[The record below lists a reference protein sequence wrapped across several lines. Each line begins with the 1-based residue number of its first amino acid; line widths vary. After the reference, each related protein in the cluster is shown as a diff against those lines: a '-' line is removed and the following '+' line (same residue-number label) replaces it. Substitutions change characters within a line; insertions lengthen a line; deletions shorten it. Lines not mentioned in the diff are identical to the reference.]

1 MKKLL
6 NRKFFVVIFSLII
19 AAVASFALAACGKKT
34 EAGPETGTYY
44 YETAEGETYYVT
56 LTGGDK
62 VSMQIK
68 GENLWGDYKLS
79 DGTFAFTLGT
89 DSKVEGSYADNAVTV
104 VMDGSQ
110 MIFLRA
116 INYTVT
122 FDSNGGS
129 IIASQKIMNG
139 KSANKPA
146 DPVKA
151 GYAFAGWYTDADYT
165 SAYIFGVT
173 PVTAD
178 TTLYARWSEGLTVS
192 EVYTINFDLGYEGA
206 EELAPVT
213 TADGR
218 AYGIANPSREG
229 YTFGGWWIS
238 DFEQRSKLTAIY
250 TDEYVFNADT
260 TLFALWTNGSESVA
274 TPAPSVKGDSVVWD
288 SVRGASTYAVEVV
301 SVTSGQVL
309 VSSQIGATNV
319 DVPFSTSGAG
329 EYKITV
335 TAKTAGGEAS
345 ETAVRYYNNKAL
357 ARASR
362 FEVIEPSA
370 LVFAPVEGAEK
381 YTVTVICGN
390 SEHNHSKADNG
401 VSTYFDFSG
410 CTMTEN
416 GIEFIVTASAAG
428 KASSESR
435 FVYKRSLE
443 KIETLNFSA
452 ATETLYWNPVKN
464 ATDYKVT
471 VNGATI
477 LTGGKTSVSLRSY
490 SASTVKAEVTPVS
503 EGYISPEAAVYTYER
518 KQLHAPTGLKIVR
531 SELSWNAV
539 EGATSYLVLIDGQQ
553 YEAEGTSFDLSE
565 AGLENGVDY
574 EISVKAVGAT
584 QSVWSDEISAQY
596 YTLSES
602 VYYAKNTFS
611 WKNVIGAASYN
622 VRINGTVVSVES
634 GVTSYAITFDGKGE
648 NELSVQFIGEDGTVS
663 EWASINVYTY
673 EIAFDAREGS
683 PVAAMFVAAGDTVV
697 LPESSRE
704 GYTLGGWYTVPAASA
719 ANGAKY
725 DKEFV
730 YNRVTD
736 ITLYAGWV
744 PETYKLSYNLPEG
757 ATLDTEEGEAQYTR
771 NYRLDVPTTED
782 TSKVFIG
789 WYDQEGGRGNQLT
802 DAEGYSLAAWD
813 KMAGGN
819 VYAYFAS
826 LFKFSLQEDG
836 INKDT
841 YSVVMEAGVFRV
853 SKVVIPETYNGKK
866 VSIIE
871 GYAFRNCST
880 LRTIEIPDTIEIVY
894 YTSAFERC
902 SALTEIVVYETGHA
916 AAPKYSSEDGVLYY
930 ESETAAQGKELVFI
944 PAARTGNVS
953 IPKGVRSIGESVFT
967 GSRIETVT
975 IPSTVSNISI
985 KAFEDSK
992 YLTDIYFD
1000 LDEGDELFVGDDAF
1014 SGCTALKSLTIPARY
1029 TTFSPEVLGDNASIE
1044 NITVAEDHETYSSV
1058 SGLLCNKDGDTL
1070 IYCPA
1075 GRRGALRIPAGIR
1088 SIASGAFKNCANLTS
1103 VIIPSF
1109 VMRIEDKAFE
1119 NCTRLTSVTFAGGNA
1134 LGSKLSVGES
1144 VFLNCTSLSKVNFEE
1159 NSNVVALGDGT
1170 FSGCSKITSIKLPA
1184 TLQQISAKLF
1194 DGCTNLVT
1202 IEVDA
1207 KSEYLSAE
1215 DNILYN
1221 KDRTRMIYYSVS
1233 KTDSV
1238 LVLPESLETIDANL
1252 FKDNVTIEKVIFGKN
1267 VKEIGESAFENCANL
1282 MSIVFVDGGE
1292 NELVIGDRAFASCSA
1307 LMNIYV
1313 ASSAQD
1319 SEDDYTEGTPA
1330 NLRKIG
1336 AYAFTEAQFGG
1347 TVTLSEGLEE
1357 IGEGA
1362 FQSASFIMTVN
1373 LPATLKTIGNDAFGR
1388 IRMLM
1393 EVNFATDEN
1402 GNIKSN
1408 LVSIGESAF
1417 NSTRIS
1423 SFTVPASVREIK
1435 DDAFTSTSSLRSFT
1449 FEPRTE
1455 TIKLGISVFGGSSLT
1470 SIVLPEGLCEVT
1482 YDTESRGYLRTTFD
1496 SASSLAD
1503 IQNMPE
1509 HEKYAYEGGIFYEK
1523 NSEGVITIVDHAILN
1538 NYDFVV
1544 PNTVVLVRNSAFYG
1558 CTGSTLKFEAGG
1570 TEDLVLEDSV
1580 FYNSRITSVEFP
1592 ARLKQLGTASPEQG
1606 MFYAAKT
1613 TSVTFVDTDAEPSR
1627 LTEIPAKMFEFSSGP
1642 NSFVVPRSVKKI
1654 GDEAFSPSWSGSGS
1668 NLKTLTLNEGLEEI
1682 GYRAFCNDSG
1692 MGVKITELVIPSTV
1706 KTIGD
1711 FAFAFAK
1718 QLTTITFARNAQG
1731 ETSLEK
1737 LGMGAFMSSKISTIT
1752 LPKTLAKGN
1761 TSPDWESVE
1770 EINGLSDGLFN
1781 GCTKL
1786 SEVIFEDGCPLI
1798 TEYGNQ
1804 VFGGCTSYANVTFP
1818 VNLEK
1823 MGSWGEG
1830 GAIKTIVLPNFVDA
1844 DGLKDLVPSLTGVT
1858 SFSLEAGNNHLYQ
1871 DGENGAI
1878 YNAERNILIYY
1889 PACYTQES
1897 YTVLPTTVTIG
1908 EQAFFENQYLKTIKL
1923 NEGLVKISD
1932 NAFGVSQEARTTALT
1947 GIEIPSTVT
1956 EIGKRAFFGAANL
1969 ETLTFAKDEKGNCAL
1984 ERIGNAAFRHCSSLI
1999 EVELPFGLQVL
2010 GENEGWSDDDAEY
2023 NASVFYDCAS
2033 LEKVTLPGNVMDL
2046 QSHVFAECPSL
2057 TTVII
2062 PEGSAFARIAYYA
2075 FYNSGLTS
2083 IDFTNARGLVTI
2095 DTHAFDGCTDLAEIK
2110 FSDSTNNLEILEY
2123 AFADTAVKSL
2133 NLPASV
2139 IKIGDYA
2146 FKGVSALTNVNIAAG
2161 SILEE
2166 IGEYA
2171 FNGTSLT
2178 SFDFAAAESLKEIGA
2193 YAFAETGLTAVVLG
2207 DEVTK
2212 IGDYAFYGCENVAEF
2227 RLSEGIESIGTYA
2240 FAKLSL
2246 ITAVKVAGNNTVIG
2260 ENAFE
2265 DCSALKD
2272 VELESGVIT
2281 VGNNAFAFTAITD
2294 IVLPDTVT
2302 SLSGNPFGGCP
2313 IESIEVKAE
2322 GADILFDEITK
2333 TLYNGDKTILYYQTT
2348 VTTGAFIVPES
2359 ITSIMPGALAGS
2371 HITSITLP
2379 SQFTRIEDS
2388 TFRNCTE
2395 LKSITIGKNITYIG
2409 ASAFEGCTS
2418 LETITFERGGTQAL
2432 RIADKAFKDCTSL
2445 KSLTIPH
2452 RLRDGGEE
2460 ITKTRYIEYVDDYYD
2475 ETFNCGGPG
2484 IGNNAFENTGIVTI
2498 DYETSAADGIS
2509 DNGYRGKTLAIGDGA
2524 FRNCASLTSVT
2535 LPNFMA
2541 NSDDFYKKEDIVKLP
2556 DVFTDED
2563 MWDIESVTYN
2573 FIGNYAFYGCTKL
2586 VSVIMPEVTGSEAD
2600 WGINEASNCI
2610 IGAHAFENCTSLTN
2624 FGYVK
2629 DGKYEWASYANII
2642 QSYAFANTGL
2652 TEVILPLV
2660 EDPMDFF
2667 GDGKVKYSID
2677 DYAFYGCKKL
2687 VTFEM
2692 HGNMSYLSDGGTPV
2706 LGKYAFK
2713 DCTALRTA
2721 IFDDMYAV
2729 MDGAFENCTALTKV
2743 EMTFRDSNIWTPLTD
2758 YRMVGVNAF
2767 KGCSSLTSV
2776 DLKGE
2781 LETIE
2786 AGAFEGCTSLMNIVI
2801 PDDVTTVSATA
2812 FAGWKASQKIT
2823 VPFKD
2828 ADSVIG
2834 GYAKGWSANATVV
2847 YNG

>member
-19 AAVASFALAACGKKT
+19 AAVASFSLAACGKKT
-34 EAGPETGTYY
+34 EAGPESGMYY
-44 YETAEGETYYVT
+44 YETADGETYFVT
-56 LTGGDK
+56 LTGGEK

-79 DGTFAFTLGT
+79 DGSFAFTLGT
-89 DSKVEGSYADNAVTV
+89 DAKIEGSYADNAVTI

-129 IIASQKIMNG
+129 VIASQKIMNG
-139 KSANKPA
+139 KSAVKPA
-146 DPVKA
+146 DPVKE
-151 GYAFAGWYTDADYT
+151 GYAFAGWYADAEFT
-165 SAYIFGVT
+165 EAYSFGAT

-178 TTLYARWSEGLTVS
+178 TTLYARWSEGLSVS
-192 EVYTINFDLGYEGA
+192 EVYTISFDLGYEGA
-206 EELAPVT
+206 EEIAPVT

-218 AYGIANPSREG
+218 AYGIAAPSREG

-238 DFEQRSKLTAIY
+238 DFESRDKLTAIY

-260 TLFALWTNGSESVA
+260 TLFAIWTNGSESVA
-274 TPAPSVKGDSVVWD
+274 TPAPSVKGDSVVWN
-288 SVRGASTYAVEVV
+288 SVRGASSYAVEVV
-301 SVTSGQVL
+301 GVTSGQVL
-309 VSSQIGATNV
+309 VSSQIGATSI
-319 DVPFSTSGAG
+319 DVPFSVSGAG
-329 EYKITV
+329 EYKIVV
-335 TAKTAGGEAS
+335 TAKTAGGESSAA
-345 ETAVRYYNNKAL
+345 AVRYYNNKAL

-370 LVFAPVEGAEK
+370 LVFAPVVGAEK

-390 SEHNHSKADNG
+390 AEHNHSKADNG

-410 CTMTEN
+410 CEMTQD

-428 KASSESR
+428 KASSVSR
-435 FVYKRSLE
+435 YVYKRSLD

-452 ATETLYWNPVKN
+452 ATEILYWNPVKN
-464 ATDYKVT
+464 ATDYKVVINGET
-471 VNGATI
+471 V
-477 LTGGKTSVSLRSY
+477 LTGGKTSVSLKSY
-490 SASTVKAEVTPVS
+490 SASTVKAEVMPVS

-518 KQLHAPTGLKIVR
+518 KQLPAPTGLKIVR

-539 EGATSYLVLIDGQQ
+539 SGATSYLVLIDGQE
-553 YEAEGTSFDLSE
+553 YEATETSFDLSE

-584 QSVWSDEISAQY
+584 QSVWSDAISAQY

-622 VRINGTVVSVES
+622 VRINGTVVAVES
-634 GVTSYAITFDGKGE
+634 GVTSYAVTFDRKGE
-648 NELSVQFIGEDGTVS
+648 NEMAVQFIGEDGTVS
-663 EWASINVYTY
+663 EWASINVYAY
-673 EIAFDAREGS
+673 EITFDAREGS
-683 PVAAMFVAAGDTVV
+683 PVSAMYVAAGDTVV
-697 LPESSRE
+697 LPESARE
-704 GYTLGGWYTVPAASA
+704 GYKLGGWYNVPAASS

-771 NYRLDVPTTED
+771 NYRLDVPATED

-789 WYDQEGGRGNQLT
+789 WYDQADGKGNQLT
-802 DAEGYSLAAWD
+802 DAEGYSLAAWNT
-813 KMAGGN
+813 MAGGN

-841 YSVVMEAGVFRV
+841 YSVVMESGVFRV

-916 AAPKYSSEDGVLYY
+916 AAPKYSSDDGVLYY

-967 GSRIETVT
+967 GSKIETVT

-1014 SGCTALKSLTIPARY
+1014 SGCVALKSLTIPARY

-1075 GRRGALRIPAGIR
+1075 GRRGALRIPSGIR
-1088 SIASGAFKNCANLTS
+1088 AIGNGAFKNCTNLTS

-1109 VMRIEDKAFE
+1109 VMRIEDRAFE

-1144 VFLNCTSLSKVNFEE
+1144 VFVNCTGLSKVNFEE

-1184 TLQQISAKLF
+1184 TLQQVSARLF
-1194 DGCTNLVT
+1194 DGCSNLVN
-1202 IEVDA
+1202 IEVDE
-1207 KSEYLSAE
+1207 KSAYLSAE

-1221 KDRTRMIYYSVS
+1221 KDKTRMIYYSVS
-1233 KTDSV
+1233 KTDNV

-1292 NELVIGDRAFASCSA
+1292 NDLVIGERAFASCSA
-1307 LMNIYV
+1307 FSNIYV
-1313 ASSAQD
+1313 ASSAED
-1319 SEDDYTEGTPA
+1319 SEDDYVAGTPA

-1336 AYAFTEAQFGG
+1336 AYAFTEAQFDGELI
-1347 TVTLSEGLEE
+1347 LSEGLEE

-1362 FQSASFIMTVN
+1362 FQSASFIMSVSF
-1373 LPATLKTIGNDAFGR
+1373 PSTLKTIGNDAFGR

-1393 EVNFATDEN
+1393 SVSFATDEN
-1402 GNIKSN
+1402 GNVDSN
-1408 LVSIGESAF
+1408 LVTIGENAF
-1417 NSTRIS
+1417 SSTRIS
-1423 SFTVPASVREIK
+1423 GFTVPATVTEIK
-1435 DDAFTSTSSLRSFT
+1435 DGAFTSTNSLRSFT

-1455 TIKLGISVFGGSSLT
+1455 KIKLGLELFAGSSLS

-1482 YDTESRGYLRTTFD
+1482 YDTQSRGYLMTTFD
-1496 SASSLAD
+1496 NASSLAD

-1523 NSEGVITIVDHAILN
+1523 NSEGVITIVDHAVLGS
-1538 NYDFVV
+1538 YDFVV
-1544 PNTVVLVRNSAFYG
+1544 PNTVVLVRNGAFYG
-1558 CTGSTLKFEAGG
+1558 CSGSTLKFEAGG
-1570 TEDLVLEDSV
+1570 TEDLVFEDSV
-1580 FYNSRITSVEFP
+1580 FNNSRITSVEFP
-1592 ARLKQLGTASPEQG
+1592 ARLKKLGTGAEGGG
-1606 MFYAAKT
+1606 MFSYAKT
-1613 TSVTFVDTDAEPSR
+1613 TSVTFVDTDSEPSR
-1627 LTEIPAKMFEFSSGP
+1627 LEEIPNEMFKFASGIK
-1642 NSFVVPRSVKKI
+1642 SFVVPRSVKRI
-1654 GDEAFSPSWSGSGS
+1654 GDEAFSPDWSGNT
-1668 NLKTLTLNEGLEEI
+1668 NLSSLTLNEGLEEI
-1682 GYRAFCNDSG
+1682 GYRAFSNDSG
-1692 MGVKITELVIPSTV
+1692 YGIKIKELVIPSTV
-1706 KTIGD
+1706 KTVGD

-1718 QLTTITFARNAQG
+1718 QLTSITFARNAQG

-1737 LGMGAFMSSKISTIT
+1737 LGMGAFMQSKISTIT

-1761 TSPDWESVE
+1761 SSPDWESVE

-1781 GCTKL
+1781 GCSKL
-1786 SEVIFEDGCPLI
+1786 SEVIFEDGCPLV
-1798 TEYGNQ
+1798 TEYGSQ

-1823 MGSWGEG
+1823 MGAWGEG
-1830 GAIKTIVLPNFVDA
+1830 GAIKSIVLPNFVDA
-1844 DGLKDLVPSLTGVT
+1844 DGLKELVPSLTGVT
-1858 SFSLEAGNNHLYQ
+1858 SFSLEAHNEHLYQ

-1897 YTVLPTTVTIG
+1897 YTVLSTTVTIS
-1908 EQAFFENQYLKTIKL
+1908 EKAFFENQYLKTIRL

-1932 NAFGVSQEARTTALT
+1932 YAFGVSQEARTTALT
-1947 GIEIPSTVT
+1947 GVEIPSTVQ
-1956 EIGKRAFFGAANL
+1956 EIGERAFFGAGNL
-1969 ETLTFAKDEKGNCAL
+1969 ATLTFAKDANGNCAL

-2010 GENEGWSDDDAEY
+2010 GENEGWSDDDVEY

-2033 LEKVTLPGNVMDL
+2033 LRKVTLPGSVMDL

-2062 PEGSAFARIAYYA
+2062 PENSAFARIAYYA

-2083 IDFTNARGLVTI
+2083 IDFTNAKGLVTI
-2095 DTHAFDGCTDLAEIK
+2095 DTHAFDGCTGLAEIK
-2110 FSDSTNNLEILEY
+2110 FSDSTNNLEILDY

-2133 NLPASV
+2133 KLPASV
-2139 IKIGDYA
+2139 IKIGEYA
-2146 FKGVSALTNVNIAAG
+2146 FYNVSAMKEVSIENG
-2161 SILEE
+2161 SVLEE
-2166 IGEYA
+2166 IGSYA

-2178 SFDFAAAESLKEIGA
+2178 SFDFAAAESLREIGA
-2193 YAFAETGLTAVVLG
+2193 YAFAETGIRAIVFG
-2207 DEVTK
+2207 DSVTK
-2212 IGDYAFYGCENVAEF
+2212 VGDYAFYGCSDVEEF
-2227 RLSEGIESIGTYA
+2227 KLSDSIEKIGTYA
-2240 FAKLSL
+2240 FAKLDK
-2246 ITAVKVAGNNTVIG
+2246 ITSVKVAGNNTVIG

-2265 DCSALKD
+2265 DCTSLKD

-2281 VGNNAFAFTAITD
+2281 IGNNAFAFTAITD

-2313 IESIEVKAE
+2313 IERIEVKAE
-2322 GADILFDEITK
+2322 GADILFDEVTK

-2348 VTTGAFIVPES
+2348 VTTGAFVVPES

-2418 LETITFERGGTQAL
+2418 LETIIFERGGTQSL
-2432 RIADKAFKDCTSL
+2432 RIADKAFKDCISL
-2445 KSLTIPH
+2445 KSFTIPH

-2460 ITKTRYIEYVDDYYD
+2460 ITKTRYIDYVDMEFE

-2509 DNGYRGKTLAIGDGA
+2509 DTGYRGKTLAIGDGA

-2535 LPNFMA
+2535 LPHFMS

-2556 DVFTDED
+2556 DIFTSED
-2563 MWDIESVTYN
+2563 MWDIESVSYN
-2573 FIGNYAFYGCTKL
+2573 YIGNYAFYGCAKL
-2586 VSVIMPEVTGSEAD
+2586 VSVVLPETTGSEWD
-2600 WGINEASNCI
+2600 WGLNESSNCI
-2610 IGAHAFENCTSLTN
+2610 IGSHAFENCAALTN
-2624 FGYVK
+2624 FGVANG
-2629 DGKYEWASYANII
+2629 GKYDWPSYANII

-2652 TEVILPLV
+2652 KEVILPLV

-2667 GDGKVKYSID
+2667 GDGKVKYSIG
-2677 DYAFYGCKKL
+2677 DYAFFGSKKL
-2687 VTFEM
+2687 VNFEM

-2729 MDGAFENCTALTKV
+2729 MDGAFENCTALEKV
-2743 EMTFRDSNIWTPLTD
+2743 EMTFRDSHIWTPYTE
-2758 YRMVGVNAF
+2758 YRCVGINAF
-2767 KGCSSLTSV
+2767 KNCSSLTSV
-2776 DLKGE
+2776 DLQGE
-2781 LETIE
+2781 LENIE
-2786 AGAFEGCTSLMNIVI
+2786 AGAFEGCSSLMNIVI
-2801 PDDVTTVSATA
+2801 PDDVVTVAATA